1 MQIAIVDD
9 RAEDRAELSACLE
22 NYMKKHQL
30 DYTLTEFED
39 GENFLKAAAQVNFQ
53 LVFMDIYMENMD
65 GIETARR
72 LRQKNRL
79 CKIVFLTI
87 TEDYA
92 RMGYSLSASYYLLKP
107 LSLHQAD
114 FEEAMELC
122 QLKPPYEV
130 MTLSVM
136 ADRQKLEL
144 PTEKILYI
152 DYQNRMTRI
161 HTAER
166 VIPVSGG
173 FQEVTAALQKDKRFL
188 PCYRGILINMD
199 YISQVDS
206 QTFRL
211 INGEELPIALR
222 NGKQLRET
230 YRQYVFS
237 GMGGYRMRMKQM
249 HRRILEGCLACL
261 LCFTGSIPAFAA
273 ETATPANADERRENP
288 PGLESEAS
296 ETRKSGTPET
306 PEEVSLVLV
315 TEIQNEDEL
324 LSLPDFTLPLRTTPS
339 DDDLEEIYQLAL
351 RYQTVCA
358 TVTAGEEIRQETFS
372 VAWDFSAIDQ
382 TTPGEYTAAGR
393 IELPKGY
400 AFGEAV
406 LQELQISVRVEE
418 MPPAVITS
426 IEQWYPYTDAF
437 AIQQGS
443 ETETLENLFAFS
455 PYYLECYAEN
465 GTSYTAV
472 VEWDFSGIDLNTV
485 GLYHAAGRL
494 TAPEN
499 TIFADRVD
507 FPEISIPVSVQA
519 PGSPDINCFLVR
531 RGGLYF
537 PWVTP
542 PGNLDKVSI
551 WLSKNNG
558 SWNRLESG
566 VYVGQEMLSIATR
579 LLMPGSSYR
588 LQVDY
593 DGGQTGILSFT
604 YADEIVLEGYHEG
617 DRDGGDAGGNPPDTI
632 IQPPPEDTN
641 NQDDGFADRPSTKPP
656 KPPATNGG
664 GTDSDDSEKAPP
676 VSEENDP
683 ADHEPSHKSS
693 EPSWEGKD
701 DSIDID
707 KDDFPS
713 EQSNGDTEEDAD
725 SKNPDFSEFFD
736 ETTDRISGTRFLM
749 MLQTWEQRAVFSKQG
764 ITISIPKDALPEGI
778 QNEDQIEVIIQK
790 DTDGGFSFSFSI
802 NGTALSSLPDVSVM
816 LPCPND
822 PATGTW
828 FLCDESG
835 VEIPMTGYD
844 DAAKAVSFQ
853 ISHTGAYTIIG
864 KEDAVSLAQAADT
877 EHSRSPIL
885 LLIPACLLLLS
896 AGVFFL
902 RRRRK

>member
-1 MQIAIVDD
+1 
-9 RAEDRAELSACLE
+9 
-22 NYMKKHQL
+22 
-30 DYTLTEFED
+30 
-39 GENFLKAAAQVNFQ
+39 
-53 LVFMDIYMENMD
+53 
-65 GIETARR
+65 
-72 LRQKNRL
+72 
-79 CKIVFLTI
+79 
-87 TEDYA
+87 
-92 RMGYSLSASYYLLKP
+92 
-107 LSLHQAD
+107 
-114 FEEAMELC
+114 
-122 QLKPPYEV
+122 
-130 MTLSVM
+130 
-136 ADRQKLEL
+136 
-144 PTEKILYI
+144 
-152 DYQNRMTRI
+152 
-161 HTAER
+161 
-166 VIPVSGG
+166 
-173 FQEVTAALQKDKRFL
+173 
-188 PCYRGILINMD
+188 
-199 YISQVDS
+199 
-206 QTFRL
+206 
-211 INGEELPIALR
+211 
-222 NGKQLRET
+222 
-230 YRQYVFS
+230 
-237 GMGGYRMRMKQM
+237 M

-273 ETATPANADERRENP
+273 GTATPANADERRENP

-306 PEEVSLVLV
+306 PEAPEEVSLILV
-315 TEIQNEDEL
+315 TEIQNEGKL

-351 RYQTVCA
+351 QYQTVCA

-382 TTPGEYTAAGR
+382 TTPGEYTATGR
-393 IELPKGY
+393 IELPEGY

-437 AIQQGS
+437 AVQQGS

-531 RGGLYF
+531 RGSLYF

-632 IQPPPEDTN
+632 IQPPPEDTDD
-641 NQDDGFADRPSTKPP
+641 QEDGFTDRPSTKPP

-664 GTDSDDSEKAPP
+664 RVDSNDSEKTPP

-713 EQSNGDTEEDAD
+713 EQANGDTEEDAD
-725 SKNPDFSEFFD
+725 SKSPDFSEFSD

-749 MLQTWEQRAVFSKQG
+749 MLQTGEQRAVFSKQG

-790 DTDGGFSFSFSI
+790 DADGGFSFSFSI
-802 NGTALSSLPDVSVM
+802 NGTALNSLPDVSVM
-816 LPCPND
+816 LPYPND
-822 PATGTW
+822 PAAGTW
-828 FLCDESG
+828 LLCDESG
-835 VEIPMTGYD
+835 VEVPMTGYD
-844 DAAKAVSFQ
+844 DAAKAASFQ
-853 ISHTGAYTIIG
+853 ISHTGAYTIVG
-864 KEDAVSLAQAADT
+864 KEDAVLAQAADT

-902 RRRRK
+902 RRRK

>member
-1 MQIAIVDD
+1 M
-9 RAEDRAELSACLE
+9 
-22 NYMKKHQL
+22 
-30 DYTLTEFED
+30 
-39 GENFLKAAAQVNFQ
+39 
-53 LVFMDIYMENMD
+53 
-65 GIETARR
+65 
-72 LRQKNRL
+72 
-79 CKIVFLTI
+79 
-87 TEDYA
+87 
-92 RMGYSLSASYYLLKP
+92 
-107 LSLHQAD
+107 
-114 FEEAMELC
+114 
-122 QLKPPYEV
+122 
-130 MTLSVM
+130 
-136 ADRQKLEL
+136 
-144 PTEKILYI
+144 
-152 DYQNRMTRI
+152 RI
-161 HTAER
+161 KE
-166 VIPVSGG
+166 I
-173 FQEVTAALQKDKRFL
+173 
-188 PCYRGILINMD
+188 
-199 YISQVDS
+199 
-206 QTFRL
+206 
-211 INGEELPIALR
+211 
-222 NGKQLRET
+222 
-230 YRQYVFS
+230 
-237 GMGGYRMRMKQM
+237 
-249 HRRILEGCLACL
+249 HRRILGGCLACF

-273 ETATPANADERRENP
+273 ETATPANADERTEILP
-288 PGLESEAS
+288 DLESEAPG
-296 ETRKSGTPET
+296 TLDSGTLEA

-315 TEIQNEDEL
+315 TKIQKEGEL

-382 TTPGEYTAAGR
+382 TTPGEYTATGR
-393 IELPKGY
+393 IELPEGY

-437 AIQQGS
+437 AVQQGS

-485 GLYHAAGRL
+485 GLYHAMGKL

-499 TIFADRVD
+499 TAFAEGIA
-507 FPEISIPVSVQA
+507 FPEISISVSVQA
-519 PGSPDINCFLVR
+519 PGRPDINCFLAA
-531 RGGLYF
+531 RGNLHF

-542 PGNLDKVSI
+542 PGELDEISV
-551 WLSKNNG
+551 WLSENNG

-604 YADEIVLEGYHEG
+604 YADEIVLEGYHDG

-632 IQPPPEDTN
+632 IQPPPEDTDD
-641 NQDDGFADRPSTKPP
+641 QDDGFADRPSTKPS

-664 GTDSDDSEKAPP
+664 GMDSDDSEKAPP
-676 VSEENDP
+676 VTEENDP
-683 ADHEPSHKSS
+683 ADHEPSPKPS

-701 DSIDID
+701 DSDEPAIPEIEAPVVAGQPEEDTALQQPPEVRTIAGA
-707 KDDFPS
+707 S
-713 EQSNGDTEEDAD
+713 ELTVPDPALKLSENRKEPVQSMMTVPLEDAD
-725 SKNPDFSEFFD
+725 SKSPDFSEFFD

-749 MLQTWEQRAVFSKQG
+749 MLQTGEQRAVFSKQG

-822 PATGTW
+822 PAAGTL
-828 FLCDESG
+828 FLGDESG
-835 VEIPMTGYD
+835 MEVPMTGYD
-844 DAAKAVSFQ
+844 DTAKAASFQ
-853 ISHTGAYTIIG
+853 ISHTGAYTIAI
-864 KEDAVSLAQAADT
+864 KEDAASLAQAADT
-877 EHSRSPIL
+877 EHSRSPIFF
-885 LLIPACLLLLS
+885 LIPVCLLLLS

-902 RRRRK
+902 RRR

>member
-1 MQIAIVDD
+1 
-9 RAEDRAELSACLE
+9 
-22 NYMKKHQL
+22 
-30 DYTLTEFED
+30 
-39 GENFLKAAAQVNFQ
+39 
-53 LVFMDIYMENMD
+53 
-65 GIETARR
+65 
-72 LRQKNRL
+72 
-79 CKIVFLTI
+79 
-87 TEDYA
+87 
-92 RMGYSLSASYYLLKP
+92 
-107 LSLHQAD
+107 
-114 FEEAMELC
+114 
-122 QLKPPYEV
+122 
-130 MTLSVM
+130 
-136 ADRQKLEL
+136 
-144 PTEKILYI
+144 
-152 DYQNRMTRI
+152 
-161 HTAER
+161 
-166 VIPVSGG
+166 
-173 FQEVTAALQKDKRFL
+173 
-188 PCYRGILINMD
+188 
-199 YISQVDS
+199 
-206 QTFRL
+206 
-211 INGEELPIALR
+211 
-222 NGKQLRET
+222 
-230 YRQYVFS
+230 
-237 GMGGYRMRMKQM
+237 MRMKQM

-261 LCFTGSIPAFAA
+261 LCFTCSIPAFAA
-273 ETATPANADERRENP
+273 ETATPSNADERREILP
-288 PGLESEAS
+288 DLESEAS
-296 ETRKSGTPET
+296 ETRKSKTPEAS
-306 PEEVSLVLV
+306 EEVSLVLV
-315 TEIQNEDEL
+315 TEIQKEDEL

-358 TVTAGEEIRQETFS
+358 TVTAGKEIRQETFS

-632 IQPPPEDTN
+632 IQPPPEDTDD
-641 NQDDGFADRPSTKPP
+641 QDDGFADRPSTKPP
-656 KPPATNGG
+656 KPPVTNDGG
-664 GTDSDDSEKAPP
+664 MDS
-676 VSEENDP
+676 
-683 ADHEPSHKSS
+683 
-693 EPSWEGKD
+693 D

-713 EQSNGDTEEDAD
+713 EQANGDTEEDTALQQPPEVQTIVGASELTDPALKLSENRNDPVQSAITVPQEGAD
-725 SKNPDFSEFFD
+725 SKNSAFSEFFD

-749 MLQTWEQRAVFSKQG
+749 MLQTGEQRAVFSKQG
-764 ITISIPKDALPEGI
+764 ITISIPKNALPEGI

-822 PATGTW
+822 PAAGTW

-853 ISHTGAYTIIG
+853 ISHTGAYTIVG

-902 RRRRK
+902 RRRK

>member
-1 MQIAIVDD
+1 M
-9 RAEDRAELSACLE
+9 R
-22 NYMKKHQL
+22 
-30 DYTLTEFED
+30 
-39 GENFLKAAAQVNFQ
+39 
-53 LVFMDIYMENMD
+53 
-65 GIETARR
+65 
-72 LRQKNRL
+72 
-79 CKIVFLTI
+79 I
-87 TEDYA
+87 TE
-92 RMGYSLSASYYLLKP
+92 
-107 LSLHQAD
+107 
-114 FEEAMELC
+114 
-122 QLKPPYEV
+122 
-130 MTLSVM
+130 
-136 ADRQKLEL
+136 
-144 PTEKILYI
+144 I
-152 DYQNRMTRI
+152 
-161 HTAER
+161 
-166 VIPVSGG
+166 
-173 FQEVTAALQKDKRFL
+173 
-188 PCYRGILINMD
+188 
-199 YISQVDS
+199 
-206 QTFRL
+206 
-211 INGEELPIALR
+211 
-222 NGKQLRET
+222 
-230 YRQYVFS
+230 
-237 GMGGYRMRMKQM
+237 
-249 HRRILEGCLACL
+249 HRRILGGCLACF
-261 LCFTGSIPAFAA
+261 LCFTGSIPAFAD
-273 ETATPANADERRENP
+273 ETATPANADERTENP
-288 PGLESEAS
+288 PDLESEAPGTLDS
-296 ETRKSGTPET
+296 KTPEA

-315 TEIQNEDEL
+315 TKIQKEGEL

-358 TVTAGEEIRQETFS
+358 TVTAGKEIRQETFS

-382 TTPGEYTAAGR
+382 TTPGEYAATGR
-393 IELPKGY
+393 IELPEGY

-437 AIQQGS
+437 AVQQGS

-485 GLYHAAGRL
+485 GLYHATGRL

-531 RGGLYF
+531 RGSLYF

-542 PGNLDKVSI
+542 PGGLDEISV
-551 WLSKNNG
+551 WLSENNG

-579 LLMPGSSYR
+579 LLTPGSSYR

-604 YADEIVLEGYHEG
+604 YADEIVLEGYHDG
-617 DRDGGDAGGNPPDTI
+617 DRDEGDAGGNPPDTI
-632 IQPPPEDTN
+632 IQPPPEHTDD
-641 NQDDGFADRPSTKPP
+641 QDDGFTDRPSTLPSR
-656 KPPATNGG
+656 PPATNGG
-664 GTDSDDSEKAPP
+664 GVDSDDSEKSPP
-676 VSEENDP
+676 VSEENEP
-683 ADHEPSHKSS
+683 ADHEPSHKPSESS
-693 EPSWEGKD
+693 WDGKD
-701 DSIDID
+701 DSDEPAIPEIEA
-707 KDDFPS
+707 PVVSGQPEENTSLQQPPEVRTIAGAS
-713 EQSNGDTEEDAD
+713 ELTVPDPAWKLSENRKEPVQNAMTVPLEDAD
-725 SKNPDFSEFFD
+725 SKSPDFSEFFD

-749 MLQTWEQRAVFSKQG
+749 MLQTGEQRAVFSKQG

-822 PATGTW
+822 PAAGTL
-828 FLCDESG
+828 FLGDESG
-835 VEIPMTGYD
+835 MEVPMTSYD
-844 DAAKAVSFQ
+844 DAAKAASFQ
-853 ISHTGAYTIIG
+853 ISHTGTYTIVG
-864 KEDAVSLAQAADT
+864 KEDAASLAQAADT
-877 EHSRSPIL
+877 EHSWSPIFF
-885 LLIPACLLLLS
+885 LIPVCLLLLS

-902 RRRRK
+902 RRR

>member
-1 MQIAIVDD
+1 
-9 RAEDRAELSACLE
+9 
-22 NYMKKHQL
+22 
-30 DYTLTEFED
+30 
-39 GENFLKAAAQVNFQ
+39 
-53 LVFMDIYMENMD
+53 
-65 GIETARR
+65 
-72 LRQKNRL
+72 
-79 CKIVFLTI
+79 
-87 TEDYA
+87 
-92 RMGYSLSASYYLLKP
+92 
-107 LSLHQAD
+107 
-114 FEEAMELC
+114 
-122 QLKPPYEV
+122 
-130 MTLSVM
+130 
-136 ADRQKLEL
+136 
-144 PTEKILYI
+144 
-152 DYQNRMTRI
+152 
-161 HTAER
+161 
-166 VIPVSGG
+166 
-173 FQEVTAALQKDKRFL
+173 
-188 PCYRGILINMD
+188 
-199 YISQVDS
+199 
-206 QTFRL
+206 
-211 INGEELPIALR
+211 
-222 NGKQLRET
+222 
-230 YRQYVFS
+230 
-237 GMGGYRMRMKQM
+237 MKQI
-249 HRRILEGCLACL
+249 HRRILGGCLACL

-273 ETATPANADERRENP
+273 GTATTANADERRENP

-296 ETRKSGTPET
+296 ETLESGTPET
-306 PEEVSLVLV
+306 SEEIPLVLV
-315 TEIQNEDEL
+315 TEIQNEGEL

-406 LQELQISVRVEE
+406 LQELQISVRVKE

-437 AIQQGS
+437 AVQEGS

-485 GLYHAAGRL
+485 GLYHAIGKL
-494 TAPEN
+494 TAPAN
-499 TIFADRVD
+499 TAFAKGIA

-519 PGSPDINCFLVR
+519 PGRPDINCFLSA
-531 RGGLYF
+531 RGNLHF

-542 PGNLDKVSI
+542 PGELDEISV
-551 WLSKNNG
+551 WLSENNG

-579 LLMPGSSYR
+579 LLTPGSSYR

-632 IQPPPEDTN
+632 IQPPPEDTDD
-641 NQDDGFADRPSTKPP
+641 QDDGFADRPSTKPP
-656 KPPATNGG
+656 KPPVTNDGG
-664 GTDSDDSEKAPP
+664 MDS
-676 VSEENDP
+676 
-683 ADHEPSHKSS
+683 
-693 EPSWEGKD
+693 D

-713 EQSNGDTEEDAD
+713 EQANGDTEEDAD
-725 SKNPDFSEFFD
+725 SKSPDFSEFFD

-749 MLQTWEQRAVFSKQG
+749 MLQTGEQRAVFSKQG

-802 NGTALSSLPDVSVM
+802 NGTVLNSLPDVSVM

-822 PATGTW
+822 PAAGTL

-835 VEIPMTGYD
+835 VEVPMTGYD
-844 DAAKAVSFQ
+844 DTAKAASFQ
-853 ISHTGAYTIIG
+853 ISHTGTYTIVG
-864 KEDAVSLAQAADT
+864 KEDTASLAHAADT
-877 EHSRSPIL
+877 EHSWSPIFF
-885 LLIPACLLLLS
+885 LIPACLLLLS

>member
-1 MQIAIVDD
+1 M
-9 RAEDRAELSACLE
+9 
-22 NYMKKHQL
+22 
-30 DYTLTEFED
+30 
-39 GENFLKAAAQVNFQ
+39 
-53 LVFMDIYMENMD
+53 
-65 GIETARR
+65 
-72 LRQKNRL
+72 
-79 CKIVFLTI
+79 
-87 TEDYA
+87 
-92 RMGYSLSASYYLLKP
+92 
-107 LSLHQAD
+107 
-114 FEEAMELC
+114 
-122 QLKPPYEV
+122 
-130 MTLSVM
+130 
-136 ADRQKLEL
+136 
-144 PTEKILYI
+144 
-152 DYQNRMTRI
+152 RI
-161 HTAER
+161 KE
-166 VIPVSGG
+166 I
-173 FQEVTAALQKDKRFL
+173 
-188 PCYRGILINMD
+188 
-199 YISQVDS
+199 
-206 QTFRL
+206 
-211 INGEELPIALR
+211 
-222 NGKQLRET
+222 
-230 YRQYVFS
+230 
-237 GMGGYRMRMKQM
+237 
-249 HRRILEGCLACL
+249 HRRILGGCLACL

-273 ETATPANADERRENP
+273 GTATPANADERRENP

-306 PEEVSLVLV
+306 PEAPEEVSLVLV

-351 RYQTVCA
+351 QYQTVCA

-382 TTPGEYTAAGR
+382 TTPGEYAAAGR
-393 IELPKGY
+393 IELPEGY

-406 LQELQISVRVEE
+406 LQELQISVQVKE

-437 AIQQGS
+437 AVQQGS

-531 RGGLYF
+531 RGSLYF

-551 WLSKNNG
+551 WLSENNG

-579 LLMPGSSYR
+579 LLTPGSGYR

-632 IQPPPEDTN
+632 IQPPPEDTDD
-641 NQDDGFADRPSTKPP
+641 QDDGFADRPSTKPP

-664 GTDSDDSEKAPP
+664 RVDSNDSEKTPP

-713 EQSNGDTEEDAD
+713 EQANGDTEEYAD
-725 SKNPDFSEFFD
+725 SKSPDFSEFFD

-749 MLQTWEQRAVFSKQG
+749 MLQTGEQRAVFSKQG

-802 NGTALSSLPDVSVM
+802 NGTVLNSLPDVSVM
-816 LPCPND
+816 LPYPND
-822 PATGTW
+822 PAAGTL

-835 VEIPMTGYD
+835 VEVPMTGYD
-844 DAAKAVSFQ
+844 DTAKAASFQ
-853 ISHTGAYTIIG
+853 ISHTGTYTIVG
-864 KEDAVSLAQAADT
+864 KEDTASLAHAADT
-877 EHSRSPIL
+877 EHSWSPIFF
-885 LLIPACLLLLS
+885 LIPACLLLLS

>member
-1 MQIAIVDD
+1 M
-9 RAEDRAELSACLE
+9 
-22 NYMKKHQL
+22 
-30 DYTLTEFED
+30 
-39 GENFLKAAAQVNFQ
+39 
-53 LVFMDIYMENMD
+53 
-65 GIETARR
+65 
-72 LRQKNRL
+72 
-79 CKIVFLTI
+79 
-87 TEDYA
+87 
-92 RMGYSLSASYYLLKP
+92 
-107 LSLHQAD
+107 
-114 FEEAMELC
+114 
-122 QLKPPYEV
+122 
-130 MTLSVM
+130 
-136 ADRQKLEL
+136 
-144 PTEKILYI
+144 
-152 DYQNRMTRI
+152 RI
-161 HTAER
+161 KE
-166 VIPVSGG
+166 I
-173 FQEVTAALQKDKRFL
+173 
-188 PCYRGILINMD
+188 
-199 YISQVDS
+199 
-206 QTFRL
+206 
-211 INGEELPIALR
+211 
-222 NGKQLRET
+222 
-230 YRQYVFS
+230 
-237 GMGGYRMRMKQM
+237 
-249 HRRILEGCLACL
+249 HRRILGGCLACL

-288 PGLESEAS
+288 PGLESKAPRTLEI
-296 ETRKSGTPET
+296 GTPET
-306 PEEVSLVLV
+306 LEASEEVSLVLV

-324 LSLPDFTLPLRTTPS
+324 LSLPAFTLPLRTTPS

-351 RYQTVCA
+351 QYQTVCA
-358 TVTAGEEIRQETFS
+358 TVTAGEEIRQETFP
-372 VAWDFSAIDQ
+372 VVWDFSAIDQ
-382 TTPGEYTAAGR
+382 TTPGEYAAAGR
-393 IELPKGY
+393 IELPEGY

-437 AIQQGS
+437 AVQQGS
-443 ETETLENLFAFS
+443 PTETLENLFAFS

-499 TIFADRVD
+499 TAFAEGIA

-531 RGGLYF
+531 RGSLYF

-542 PGNLDKVSI
+542 PGGLDEISV
-551 WLSKNNG
+551 WLSENNG

-632 IQPPPEDTN
+632 IQPPPEDTDD
-641 NQDDGFADRPSTKPP
+641 QDDDFADRPSTKPP
-656 KPPATNGG
+656 KPPVTNDGG
-664 GTDSDDSEKAPP
+664 MDS
-676 VSEENDP
+676 
-683 ADHEPSHKSS
+683 
-693 EPSWEGKD
+693 D

-713 EQSNGDTEEDAD
+713 KQANGDTEEDTALQLPPEVQTIAGASELTVPDPAWKLSENRKEPVQSAMTVPPESAD
-725 SKNPDFSEFFD
+725 SKKPVFSEFFD

-749 MLQTWEQRAVFSKQG
+749 MLQTGAQRAVFSKQG

-802 NGTALSSLPDVSVM
+802 NGTVLSSLPDVSVM
-816 LPCPND
+816 LPYPND
-822 PATGTW
+822 PAAGTL

-835 VEIPMTGYD
+835 VEVPMTGYD
-844 DAAKAVSFQ
+844 DTAKAASFQ
-853 ISHTGAYTIIG
+853 ISHTGTYTIVG

-877 EHSRSPIL
+877 EHSWSPIFFF
-885 LLIPACLLLLS
+885 IPVCLVLLS
-896 AGVFFL
+896 AGEFFL

>member
-1 MQIAIVDD
+1 M
-9 RAEDRAELSACLE
+9 
-22 NYMKKHQL
+22 
-30 DYTLTEFED
+30 
-39 GENFLKAAAQVNFQ
+39 
-53 LVFMDIYMENMD
+53 
-65 GIETARR
+65 
-72 LRQKNRL
+72 
-79 CKIVFLTI
+79 
-87 TEDYA
+87 
-92 RMGYSLSASYYLLKP
+92 
-107 LSLHQAD
+107 
-114 FEEAMELC
+114 
-122 QLKPPYEV
+122 
-130 MTLSVM
+130 
-136 ADRQKLEL
+136 
-144 PTEKILYI
+144 
-152 DYQNRMTRI
+152 RI
-161 HTAER
+161 KE
-166 VIPVSGG
+166 I
-173 FQEVTAALQKDKRFL
+173 
-188 PCYRGILINMD
+188 
-199 YISQVDS
+199 
-206 QTFRL
+206 
-211 INGEELPIALR
+211 
-222 NGKQLRET
+222 
-230 YRQYVFS
+230 
-237 GMGGYRMRMKQM
+237 
-249 HRRILEGCLACL
+249 HRRILGGCLACF

-273 ETATPANADERRENP
+273 ETATPANADERTEILP
-288 PGLESEAS
+288 DLESEAPGALD
-296 ETRKSGTPET
+296 SGTLEA

-315 TEIQNEDEL
+315 TEIQKEDEL

-382 TTPGEYTAAGR
+382 TTPGEYTATGR
-393 IELPKGY
+393 IELPEGY

-426 IEQWYPYTDAF
+426 IKQWYPYTDAF
-437 AIQQGS
+437 AVQQGS
-443 ETETLENLFAFS
+443 PTETLENLFVFS

-531 RGGLYF
+531 RGSLYF

-542 PGNLDKVSI
+542 PGGLDEISV
-551 WLSKNNG
+551 WLSENNG

-579 LLMPGSSYR
+579 LLTPGSSYR

-632 IQPPPEDTN
+632 IQPPPEDTDD
-641 NQDDGFADRPSTKPP
+641 QDHGFADRPSTKPS

-664 GTDSDDSEKAPP
+664 GTDSDEPTIPEIEAPVRSGQPEEDTTLTQPPEVQTIVGASELT
-676 VSEENDP
+676 DP
-683 ADHEPSHKSS
+683 AWKLS
-693 EPSWEGKD
+693 ENRKD
-701 DSIDID
+701 SV
-707 KDDFPS
+707 
-713 EQSNGDTEEDAD
+713 QSAMPVPQEAAD
-725 SKNPDFSEFFD
+725 SQNSAFSEFFD

-749 MLQTWEQRAVFSKQG
+749 MLQTGEQRAVFSKQG

-802 NGTALSSLPDVSVM
+802 NGTVLNSLPDVSVM
-816 LPCPND
+816 LPYPND
-822 PATGTW
+822 PAAGTL

-835 VEIPMTGYD
+835 VEVPMTDYD
-844 DAAKAVSFQ
+844 DTAKAASFQ
-853 ISHTGAYTIIG
+853 ISHTGTYTIVG
-864 KEDAVSLAQAADT
+864 KEDTASLAHAADT
-877 EHSRSPIL
+877 EHSWSPIFF
-885 LLIPACLLLLS
+885 LIPACLLLLS

>member
-1 MQIAIVDD
+1 
-9 RAEDRAELSACLE
+9 
-22 NYMKKHQL
+22 
-30 DYTLTEFED
+30 
-39 GENFLKAAAQVNFQ
+39 
-53 LVFMDIYMENMD
+53 
-65 GIETARR
+65 
-72 LRQKNRL
+72 
-79 CKIVFLTI
+79 
-87 TEDYA
+87 
-92 RMGYSLSASYYLLKP
+92 
-107 LSLHQAD
+107 
-114 FEEAMELC
+114 
-122 QLKPPYEV
+122 
-130 MTLSVM
+130 
-136 ADRQKLEL
+136 
-144 PTEKILYI
+144 
-152 DYQNRMTRI
+152 
-161 HTAER
+161 
-166 VIPVSGG
+166 
-173 FQEVTAALQKDKRFL
+173 
-188 PCYRGILINMD
+188 
-199 YISQVDS
+199 
-206 QTFRL
+206 
-211 INGEELPIALR
+211 
-222 NGKQLRET
+222 
-230 YRQYVFS
+230 
-237 GMGGYRMRMKQM
+237 MRMKQIR
-249 HRRILEGCLACL
+249 RRILGGCLACL
-261 LCFTGSIPAFAA
+261 LCLTGSIPAFAA
-273 ETATPANADERRENP
+273 GTATPANADGITGNP

-296 ETRKSGTPET
+296 ETLESGTPET
-306 PEEVSLVLV
+306 PEASEEIPLVLV
-315 TEIQNEDEL
+315 TEIQKEGEL
-324 LSLPDFTLPLRTTPS
+324 LSLPAFTLPLRTTPS

-351 RYQTVCA
+351 QYQTVCA

-393 IELPKGY
+393 IELPEGY

-406 LQELQISVRVEE
+406 LQELQISVRVKE

-437 AIQQGS
+437 AVQQGS

-531 RGGLYF
+531 RGSLYF

-551 WLSKNNG
+551 WLSENSG

-604 YADEIVLEGYHEG
+604 YADGIVLEGYHEG

-632 IQPPPEDTN
+632 IQPPPEDTDD
-641 NQDDGFADRPSTKPP
+641 QDDGFADRPSTKPP

-664 GTDSDDSEKAPP
+664 RVDSNDSERTPP

-683 ADHEPSHKSS
+683 TDHEPTHKSS
-693 EPSWEGKD
+693 EPSWVGKD
-701 DSIDID
+701 DSID
-707 KDDFPS
+707 KEEFPS
-713 EQSNGDTEEDAD
+713 KQTNGDAEEALEPDAGSDEPTIPESKNRKDSVQSAMTVPQEGAD
-725 SKNPDFSEFFD
+725 SQNSAFSEFFD

-749 MLQTWEQRAVFSKQG
+749 MLQTGEQRAVFSKQG

-778 QNEDQIEVIIQK
+778 QNEDQIKVIIQK

-802 NGTALSSLPDVSVM
+802 NGTVLNSLPDVSVM
-816 LPCPND
+816 LPYPND
-822 PATGTW
+822 PAAGTL

-844 DAAKAVSFQ
+844 DTAKAASFQ
-853 ISHTGAYTIIG
+853 ISHTGTYTIVG
-864 KEDAVSLAQAADT
+864 KEYTASLAHAADT
-877 EHSRSPIL
+877 EHSRSPIFF
-885 LLIPACLLLLS
+885 LIPACLLLLS
-896 AGVFFL
+896 AGEFFL

>member
-1 MQIAIVDD
+1 
-9 RAEDRAELSACLE
+9 
-22 NYMKKHQL
+22 
-30 DYTLTEFED
+30 
-39 GENFLKAAAQVNFQ
+39 
-53 LVFMDIYMENMD
+53 
-65 GIETARR
+65 
-72 LRQKNRL
+72 
-79 CKIVFLTI
+79 
-87 TEDYA
+87 
-92 RMGYSLSASYYLLKP
+92 
-107 LSLHQAD
+107 
-114 FEEAMELC
+114 
-122 QLKPPYEV
+122 
-130 MTLSVM
+130 
-136 ADRQKLEL
+136 
-144 PTEKILYI
+144 
-152 DYQNRMTRI
+152 
-161 HTAER
+161 
-166 VIPVSGG
+166 
-173 FQEVTAALQKDKRFL
+173 
-188 PCYRGILINMD
+188 
-199 YISQVDS
+199 
-206 QTFRL
+206 
-211 INGEELPIALR
+211 
-222 NGKQLRET
+222 
-230 YRQYVFS
+230 
-237 GMGGYRMRMKQM
+237 M

-296 ETRKSGTPET
+296 EIRKSGTPKT
-306 PEEVSLVLV
+306 PEASEEVSLVLV
-315 TEIQNEDEL
+315 TEIQKEDEL

-339 DDDLEEIYQLAL
+339 DDDLEDIYQLAL

-393 IELPKGY
+393 IELPDGY

-437 AIQQGS
+437 AVQQGS

-472 VEWDFSGIDLNTV
+472 VEWDFSDIDLNTV

-499 TIFADRVD
+499 TIFADRID

-531 RGGLYF
+531 RGSLYF

-551 WLSKNNG
+551 WLSENNG

-632 IQPPPEDTN
+632 IQPPPEDTDD
-641 NQDDGFADRPSTKPP
+641 QEDGFTDSPSTKPL

-664 GTDSDDSEKAPP
+664 RVDSNDSEKTPP

-713 EQSNGDTEEDAD
+713 EQANGDTEADAD

-749 MLQTWEQRAVFSKQG
+749 MLQTGEQRAVFSKQG

-790 DTDGGFSFSFSI
+790 NTDGGFSFSFSI

-822 PATGTW
+822 PAAGTW

-853 ISHTGAYTIIG
+853 ISHTGAYTIVG
-864 KEDAVSLAQAADT
+864 KEDAVSLAQTADT

-896 AGVFFL
+896 ASVFFL

>member
-1 MQIAIVDD
+1 
-9 RAEDRAELSACLE
+9 
-22 NYMKKHQL
+22 
-30 DYTLTEFED
+30 
-39 GENFLKAAAQVNFQ
+39 
-53 LVFMDIYMENMD
+53 
-65 GIETARR
+65 
-72 LRQKNRL
+72 
-79 CKIVFLTI
+79 
-87 TEDYA
+87 
-92 RMGYSLSASYYLLKP
+92 
-107 LSLHQAD
+107 
-114 FEEAMELC
+114 
-122 QLKPPYEV
+122 
-130 MTLSVM
+130 
-136 ADRQKLEL
+136 
-144 PTEKILYI
+144 
-152 DYQNRMTRI
+152 
-161 HTAER
+161 
-166 VIPVSGG
+166 
-173 FQEVTAALQKDKRFL
+173 
-188 PCYRGILINMD
+188 
-199 YISQVDS
+199 
-206 QTFRL
+206 
-211 INGEELPIALR
+211 
-222 NGKQLRET
+222 
-230 YRQYVFS
+230 
-237 GMGGYRMRMKQM
+237 MRMKQI
-249 HRRILEGCLACL
+249 HRRILGGCLVCF

-288 PGLESEAS
+288 PGLESKAS
-296 ETRKSGTPET
+296 ETLEIGTPET
-306 PEEVSLVLV
+306 PEASEEVSLVLV

-351 RYQTVCA
+351 QYQTICA
-358 TVTAGEEIRQETFS
+358 TVTAGEEIRQETFP
-372 VAWDFSAIDQ
+372 VVWDFSAIDQ
-382 TTPGEYTAAGR
+382 TTPGKYTAAGR
-393 IELPKGY
+393 IELPEGY

-437 AIQQGS
+437 AVQQGS
-443 ETETLENLFAFS
+443 EIETLENLFAFS

-485 GLYHAAGRL
+485 GLYHAVGRL

-499 TIFADRVD
+499 TAFAEGIA

-531 RGGLYF
+531 RGSLYF

-542 PGNLDKVSI
+542 PGELDEISV
-551 WLSKNNG
+551 WLSENNG

-632 IQPPPEDTN
+632 IQPPPEDTDD
-641 NQDDGFADRPSTKPP
+641 QDDGFADRPSTKPP
-656 KPPATNGG
+656 KPPVTNDGG
-664 GTDSDDSEKAPP
+664 MDS
-676 VSEENDP
+676 
-683 ADHEPSHKSS
+683 
-693 EPSWEGKD
+693 D

-713 EQSNGDTEEDAD
+713 EQANGDAKEDTALQQPTEVQTIAGASELTVPDPAWKLSENKKEPVQSAMTVLQEVAD
-725 SKNPDFSEFFD
+725 SQNSAFSEFFD

-749 MLQTWEQRAVFSKQG
+749 MLQTGEQRAVFSKQG

-802 NGTALSSLPDVSVM
+802 NGTVLNSLPDVSVM

-822 PATGTW
+822 PAAGTL

-835 VEIPMTGYD
+835 VEVPMTGYD
-844 DAAKAVSFQ
+844 DTAKAASFQ
-853 ISHTGAYTIIG
+853 ISHTGTYTIVG
-864 KEDAVSLAQAADT
+864 KEDTASLAHAADT
-877 EHSRSPIL
+877 EHSWSPIFFF
-885 LLIPACLLLLS
+885 IPVCLVLLS
-896 AGVFFL
+896 AGEFFL

>member
-1 MQIAIVDD
+1 
-9 RAEDRAELSACLE
+9 
-22 NYMKKHQL
+22 
-30 DYTLTEFED
+30 
-39 GENFLKAAAQVNFQ
+39 
-53 LVFMDIYMENMD
+53 
-65 GIETARR
+65 
-72 LRQKNRL
+72 
-79 CKIVFLTI
+79 
-87 TEDYA
+87 
-92 RMGYSLSASYYLLKP
+92 
-107 LSLHQAD
+107 
-114 FEEAMELC
+114 
-122 QLKPPYEV
+122 
-130 MTLSVM
+130 MT
-136 ADRQKLEL
+136 
-144 PTEKILYI
+144 
-152 DYQNRMTRI
+152 
-161 HTAER
+161 
-166 VIPVSGG
+166 
-173 FQEVTAALQKDKRFL
+173 
-188 PCYRGILINMD
+188 
-199 YISQVDS
+199 
-206 QTFRL
+206 
-211 INGEELPIALR
+211 
-222 NGKQLRET
+222 
-230 YRQYVFS
+230 
-237 GMGGYRMRMKQM
+237 QM

-261 LCFTGSIPAFAA
+261 LCSTGSIPAFAA
-273 ETATPANADERRENP
+273 GTATPANADERRENP

-306 PEEVSLVLV
+306 PEAPEEVSLVLV
-315 TEIQNEDEL
+315 TEIQKEDEL

-351 RYQTVCA
+351 QYQTVCA

-372 VAWDFSAIDQ
+372 VAWDFSDIDQ

-393 IELPKGY
+393 IELPEGY

-406 LQELQISVRVEE
+406 LQELQISVQVKE

-437 AIQQGS
+437 AVQQGS

-519 PGSPDINCFLVR
+519 PGSPDINCFLAA
-531 RGGLYF
+531 RGNLYF

-542 PGNLDKVSI
+542 PGELDKISV
-551 WLSKNNG
+551 WLSENNG

-579 LLMPGSSYR
+579 LLTPGSSYR

-632 IQPPPEDTN
+632 IQPPPEDTDD
-641 NQDDGFADRPSTKPP
+641 QDDGFADRPSTKPP

-664 GTDSDDSEKAPP
+664 EMDSNDSEKTPP

-713 EQSNGDTEEDAD
+713 EQANGDTEEYAD
-725 SKNPDFSEFFD
+725 SKSPDFSEFFD

-749 MLQTWEQRAVFSKQG
+749 MLQTGEQRAIFSKQG

-802 NGTALSSLPDVSVM
+802 NGTVLNSLPDVSVM
-816 LPCPND
+816 LPYPND
-822 PATGTW
+822 PAAGTL

-835 VEIPMTGYD
+835 VEVPMTGYD
-844 DAAKAVSFQ
+844 DTAKAASFQ
-853 ISHTGAYTIIG
+853 ISHTGTYTIVG
-864 KEDAVSLAQAADT
+864 KEDTASLAHAADT
-877 EHSRSPIL
+877 EHSWSPIFF
-885 LLIPACLLLLS
+885 LIPACLLLLS

>member
-1 MQIAIVDD
+1 
-9 RAEDRAELSACLE
+9 
-22 NYMKKHQL
+22 
-30 DYTLTEFED
+30 
-39 GENFLKAAAQVNFQ
+39 
-53 LVFMDIYMENMD
+53 
-65 GIETARR
+65 
-72 LRQKNRL
+72 
-79 CKIVFLTI
+79 
-87 TEDYA
+87 
-92 RMGYSLSASYYLLKP
+92 
-107 LSLHQAD
+107 
-114 FEEAMELC
+114 
-122 QLKPPYEV
+122 
-130 MTLSVM
+130 
-136 ADRQKLEL
+136 
-144 PTEKILYI
+144 
-152 DYQNRMTRI
+152 
-161 HTAER
+161 
-166 VIPVSGG
+166 
-173 FQEVTAALQKDKRFL
+173 
-188 PCYRGILINMD
+188 
-199 YISQVDS
+199 
-206 QTFRL
+206 
-211 INGEELPIALR
+211 
-222 NGKQLRET
+222 
-230 YRQYVFS
+230 
-237 GMGGYRMRMKQM
+237 MRMKQM

-261 LCFTGSIPAFAA
+261 LCFTCSIPAFAA
-273 ETATPANADERRENP
+273 ETATPSNADERRENP

-296 ETRKSGTPET
+296 ETLKSGTPET
-306 PEEVSLVLV
+306 PEASEEVSLVLV

-339 DDDLEEIYQLAL
+339 DDDLEDIYQLAL

-358 TVTAGEEIRQETFS
+358 TVTAGKEIRQETFS

-393 IELPKGY
+393 IELPEGY

-437 AIQQGS
+437 AVQQGS

-485 GLYHAAGRL
+485 GLYHAIGKL
-494 TAPEN
+494 TAPAN
-499 TIFADRVD
+499 TAFAKGIA

-519 PGSPDINCFLVR
+519 PGRPDINCFLSA
-531 RGGLYF
+531 RGNLHF

-632 IQPPPEDTN
+632 IQPPPEDTDD
-641 NQDDGFADRPSTKPP
+641 QDDGFADRHSTKPP

-664 GTDSDDSEKAPP
+664 GTNSDDSEKAPP
-676 VSEENDP
+676 VSGENKP
-683 ADHEPSHKSS
+683 TDHKPS
-693 EPSWEGKD
+693 EPSWVGKD
-701 DSIDID
+701 DSID
-707 KDDFPS
+707 KEEFPS
-713 EQSNGDTEEDAD
+713 KQTNGDAEEALEPDAGSDEPTIPESKNRKDSVQSAMTVPQEGAD
-725 SKNPDFSEFFD
+725 SQNSAFSEFFD

-749 MLQTWEQRAVFSKQG
+749 MLQTGEQRAVFSKQG

-802 NGTALSSLPDVSVM
+802 NGTVLNSLPDVSVM

-822 PATGTW
+822 PAAGTW

-844 DAAKAVSFQ
+844 DAAKAASFQ
-853 ISHTGAYTIIG
+853 ISHTGTYTIAV
-864 KEDAVSLAQAADT
+864 KEDAISLAQAADT

>member
-1 MQIAIVDD
+1 M
-9 RAEDRAELSACLE
+9 
-22 NYMKKHQL
+22 
-30 DYTLTEFED
+30 
-39 GENFLKAAAQVNFQ
+39 
-53 LVFMDIYMENMD
+53 
-65 GIETARR
+65 
-72 LRQKNRL
+72 
-79 CKIVFLTI
+79 
-87 TEDYA
+87 
-92 RMGYSLSASYYLLKP
+92 
-107 LSLHQAD
+107 
-114 FEEAMELC
+114 
-122 QLKPPYEV
+122 
-130 MTLSVM
+130 
-136 ADRQKLEL
+136 
-144 PTEKILYI
+144 
-152 DYQNRMTRI
+152 RI
-161 HTAER
+161 KE
-166 VIPVSGG
+166 I
-173 FQEVTAALQKDKRFL
+173 
-188 PCYRGILINMD
+188 
-199 YISQVDS
+199 
-206 QTFRL
+206 
-211 INGEELPIALR
+211 
-222 NGKQLRET
+222 
-230 YRQYVFS
+230 
-237 GMGGYRMRMKQM
+237 
-249 HRRILEGCLACL
+249 HRRILGGCLACL

-288 PGLESEAS
+288 PGLESKAPGTLEI
-296 ETRKSGTPET
+296 GTPET
-306 PEEVSLVLV
+306 LEASEEVSLVLV

-324 LSLPDFTLPLRTTPS
+324 LSLPAFTLPLRTTPS

-351 RYQTVCA
+351 QYQTVCA
-358 TVTAGEEIRQETFS
+358 TVTAGEEIRQETFP
-372 VAWDFSAIDQ
+372 VVWDFSAIDQ
-382 TTPGEYTAAGR
+382 TTPGEYAAAGR
-393 IELPKGY
+393 IELPEGY

-437 AIQQGS
+437 AVQQGS

-499 TIFADRVD
+499 TAFAEGIA

-519 PGSPDINCFLVR
+519 PGRPDINCFLSA
-531 RGGLYF
+531 RGNLHF

-542 PGNLDKVSI
+542 PGGLDEISV
-551 WLSKNNG
+551 WLSENNG

-604 YADEIVLEGYHEG
+604 YADEIVLEGYHDG

-632 IQPPPEDTN
+632 IQPPPEDTDD
-641 NQDDGFADRPSTKPP
+641 QDDGFADRPSTKPP
-656 KPPATNGG
+656 KPPVTNDGG
-664 GTDSDDSEKAPP
+664 MDS
-676 VSEENDP
+676 
-683 ADHEPSHKSS
+683 
-693 EPSWEGKD
+693 D

-713 EQSNGDTEEDAD
+713 EQANGDAKEDTALQQPPEVQTIAGASELTAPDPAWKLSENRKEPVQSAMTVSQEVAD
-725 SKNPDFSEFFD
+725 SQNSAFSEFFD

-749 MLQTWEQRAVFSKQG
+749 MLQTGAQRAVFSKQG

-816 LPCPND
+816 LPYPND
-822 PATGTW
+822 PAAGTL
-828 FLCDESG
+828 FLCDENG
-835 VEIPMTGYD
+835 VEVPMTGYD

-853 ISHTGAYTIIG
+853 ISHTGAYTIVG
-864 KEDAVSLAQAADT
+864 KEDTASLAQTADT
-877 EHSRSPIL
+877 EHSWSSIFFF
-885 LLIPACLLLLS
+885 IPACLVLLS

>member
-1 MQIAIVDD
+1 
-9 RAEDRAELSACLE
+9 
-22 NYMKKHQL
+22 
-30 DYTLTEFED
+30 
-39 GENFLKAAAQVNFQ
+39 
-53 LVFMDIYMENMD
+53 
-65 GIETARR
+65 
-72 LRQKNRL
+72 
-79 CKIVFLTI
+79 
-87 TEDYA
+87 
-92 RMGYSLSASYYLLKP
+92 
-107 LSLHQAD
+107 
-114 FEEAMELC
+114 
-122 QLKPPYEV
+122 
-130 MTLSVM
+130 
-136 ADRQKLEL
+136 
-144 PTEKILYI
+144 
-152 DYQNRMTRI
+152 
-161 HTAER
+161 
-166 VIPVSGG
+166 
-173 FQEVTAALQKDKRFL
+173 
-188 PCYRGILINMD
+188 
-199 YISQVDS
+199 
-206 QTFRL
+206 
-211 INGEELPIALR
+211 
-222 NGKQLRET
+222 
-230 YRQYVFS
+230 
-237 GMGGYRMRMKQM
+237 MRMKQM

-261 LCFTGSIPAFAA
+261 LCFTCSIPAFAA
-273 ETATPANADERRENP
+273 ETATPSNADERRENP

-296 ETRKSGTPET
+296 ETLKSGTPET
-306 PEEVSLVLV
+306 PEASEEVSLVLV
-315 TEIQNEDEL
+315 TEIQKEDEL

-339 DDDLEEIYQLAL
+339 DDDLEDIYQLAL

-358 TVTAGEEIRQETFS
+358 TVTAGKEIRQETFS

-382 TTPGEYTAAGR
+382 TTPGKYTAAGR
-393 IELPKGY
+393 IELPEGY

-437 AIQQGS
+437 AVQQGS

-507 FPEISIPVSVQA
+507 LPEISIPVSVQA

-531 RGGLYF
+531 RGSLYF

-632 IQPPPEDTN
+632 IQPPPEDTDD
-641 NQDDGFADRPSTKPP
+641 QDDGFADRHSTKPP

-664 GTDSDDSEKAPP
+664 GTNSDDSEKAPP
-676 VSEENDP
+676 VSGENKP
-683 ADHEPSHKSS
+683 TDHKPS
-693 EPSWEGKD
+693 EPSWVGKD
-701 DSIDID
+701 DSID
-707 KDDFPS
+707 KEEFPS
-713 EQSNGDTEEDAD
+713 KQTNGDAEEALEPDAGSDEPTIPESKNRKDSVQSAMTVPQEGAD
-725 SKNPDFSEFFD
+725 SQNSAFSEFFD

-749 MLQTWEQRAVFSKQG
+749 MLQTGKQRAIFSKQG
-764 ITISIPKDALPEGI
+764 ITISIPKNALPEGI

-822 PATGTW
+822 PAAGTW

-844 DAAKAVSFQ
+844 DAAKAASFQ
-853 ISHTGAYTIIG
+853 ISHTGTYTIAV
-864 KEDAVSLAQAADT
+864 KEDAISLAQAADT